1 MKNRY
6 FEEQIHWVPLT
17 AGKSTV
23 NQNFACVQTSP
34 ICTQA
39 NQNSAPSSLKSQN
52 PFVQYIKRTKCTYR
66 IGAMKRNFFSVSRL
80 KNFRCPIIST
90 QKGIFPL
97 FQQKNFCYKRPPH
110 YNGYFFFFLREVHTF
125 TLVYNGHFLLSPR
138 WLKEVRQLCS
148 IITSQKRPT
157 RKIFPL
163 FPMVLFLFSPREL
176 IKRPSLGRLN

>member
-1 MKNRY
+1 M
-6 FEEQIHWVPLT
+6 T

-23 NQNFACVQTSP
+23 NR
-34 ICTQA
+34 
-39 NQNSAPSSLKSQN
+39 NSAPGSLKSQN

-66 IGAMKRNFFSVSRL
+66 IGAMKRNFFQFPVSKL
-80 KNFRCPIIST
+80 FFVPLFHP

-97 FQQKNFCYKRPPH
+97 FQQKNFCYKPPP
-110 YNGYFFFFLREVHTF
+110 L
-125 TLVYNGHFLLSPR
+125 YNGHHFFFYEQSIHSLLFTTATFFCLQG
-138 WLKEVRQLCS
+138 LKEVRQLCS

>member
-1 MKNRY
+1 MYLQNRGD
-6 FEEQIHWVPLT
+6 EEE
-17 AGKSTV
+17 
-23 NQNFACVQTSP
+23 F
-34 ICTQA
+34 
-39 NQNSAPSSLKSQN
+39 
-52 PFVQYIKRTKCTYR
+52 
-66 IGAMKRNFFSVSRL
+66 FFSFPSQKFSLSHYFTPKRAFFHYFNRKISVTNRHHSTTA
-80 KNFRCPIIST
+80 II
-90 QKGIFPL
+90 
-97 FQQKNFCYKRPPH
+97 
-110 YNGYFFFFLREVHTF
+110 FFLRAVHTF

>member
-1 MKNRY
+1 M
-6 FEEQIHWVPLT
+6 T
-17 AGKSTV
+17 AAKSTV
-23 NQNFACVQTSP
+23 NR
-34 ICTQA
+34 
-39 NQNSAPSSLKSQN
+39 NSAPGSLKSQN

-110 YNGYFFFFLREVHTF
+110 YNGYYFFFFYEQSIHSLLFTTATF
-125 TLVYNGHFLLSPR
+125 FCLQGGLKRFGNCVPLLHP
-138 WLKEVRQLCS
+138 
-148 IITSQKRPT
+148 KRPT

-176 IKRPSLGRLN
+176 IKRPSLGRLNKYLGQTLTNHQQVK

>member
-1 MKNRY
+1 M
-6 FEEQIHWVPLT
+6 T

-23 NQNFACVQTSP
+23 NR
-34 ICTQA
+34 
-39 NQNSAPSSLKSQN
+39 NSAPGSLKSQN

-80 KNFRCPIIST
+80 KNFRCPIIS
-90 QKGIFPL
+90 
-97 FQQKNFCYKRPPH
+97 PPKEH
-110 YNGYFFFFLREVHTF
+110 FSIISTEKFLLRTATTLQRLLFFFFLRAVHTF

>member
-1 MKNRY
+1 MKIKTEFRNS
-6 FEEQIHWVPLT
+6 

-23 NQNFACVQTSP
+23 NR
-34 ICTQA
+34 
-39 NQNSAPSSLKSQN
+39 NSAPGSLKSQN

-66 IGAMKRNFFSVSRL
+66 IGAMKRNFFQFPVSKIFVVPL
-80 KNFRCPIIST
+80 FHP

-110 YNGYFFFFLREVHTF
+110 YNGYYYFFFLRAVHTF

-157 RKIFPL
+157 RIIFPL
-163 FPMVLFLFSPREL
+163 FPMVLFLFSQR
-176 IKRPSLGRLN
+176 IN

>member
-1 MKNRY
+1 M
-6 FEEQIHWVPLT
+6 T

-23 NQNFACVQTSP
+23 NR
-34 ICTQA
+34 
-39 NQNSAPSSLKSQN
+39 NSAPGSLKSQN

-80 KNFRCPIIST
+80 KNFRCPIISPP
-90 QKGIFPL
+90 KGHFSIISTEKFLLQTATTLQRL
-97 FQQKNFCYKRPPH
+97 F
-110 YNGYFFFFLREVHTF
+110 FFFFLREVHTF
-125 TLVYNGHFLLSPR
+125 TIVYNGHFLLSPR

>member
-1 MKNRY
+1 MKIKTEFRNLSWQPVNPQLIGIRSLAAWSLKTLS
-6 FEEQIHWVPLT
+6 FSILNELNVLTESGRWGEIFFQFPVSKIFVVPL
-17 AGKSTV
+17 
-23 NQNFACVQTSP
+23 FHP
-34 ICTQA
+34 
-39 NQNSAPSSLKSQN
+39 
-52 PFVQYIKRTKCTYR
+52 
-66 IGAMKRNFFSVSRL
+66 
-80 KNFRCPIIST
+80 

-110 YNGYFFFFLREVHTF
+110 YNGYYYYFFLRAVHTF

-176 IKRPSLGRLN
+176 MKRPSLGRLN

>member
-1 MKNRY
+1 M
-6 FEEQIHWVPLT
+6 T

-23 NQNFACVQTSP
+23 NR
-34 ICTQA
+34 
-39 NQNSAPSSLKSQN
+39 NSAPGSLKSQN

-80 KNFRCPIIST
+80 KNFRCPIISPP
-90 QKGIFPL
+90 KGHFSIISTEKFLLQTATTLQRL
-97 FQQKNFCYKRPPH
+97 F
-110 YNGYFFFFLREVHTF
+110 FFFFLREVHTF

>member
-1 MKNRY
+1 M
-6 FEEQIHWVPLT
+6 T

-23 NQNFACVQTSP
+23 NR
-34 ICTQA
+34 
-39 NQNSAPSSLKSQN
+39 NSAPGSLKSQN

-80 KNFRCPIIST
+80 KNFRCPIISPP
-90 QKGIFPL
+90 KGHFSIISTEKFL
-97 FQQKNFCYKRPPH
+97 LQTATTLQRL
-110 YNGYFFFFLREVHTF
+110 FFFFLREVHTF
-125 TLVYNGHFLLSPR
+125 TIVYNGHFLLSPR

>member
-1 MKNRY
+1 MYLQNRGD
-6 FEEQIHWVPLT
+6 EEE
-17 AGKSTV
+17 
-23 NQNFACVQTSP
+23 F
-34 ICTQA
+34 
-39 NQNSAPSSLKSQN
+39 
-52 PFVQYIKRTKCTYR
+52 
-66 IGAMKRNFFSVSRL
+66 FFSFPSQKFSLSHYFTPKRAFFHYFNRKISVT
-80 KNFRCPIIST
+80 NGHHTTTAII
-90 QKGIFPL
+90 II
-97 FQQKNFCYKRPPH
+97 
-110 YNGYFFFFLREVHTF
+110 FFFLRAVHTF